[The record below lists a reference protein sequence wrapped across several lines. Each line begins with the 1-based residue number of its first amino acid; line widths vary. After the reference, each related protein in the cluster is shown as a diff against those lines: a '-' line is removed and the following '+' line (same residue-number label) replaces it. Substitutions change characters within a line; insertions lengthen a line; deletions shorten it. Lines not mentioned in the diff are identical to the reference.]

1 MLYFTESFM
10 ENKQEEEQNVKISTI
25 VSIVSLVFIVIVGTV
40 IFLLAKGYRINLE
53 DKEIKKTG
61 VLAISTEPTTST
73 VTIDYKD
80 RGTLQRGITLD
91 VGTHTVKVSK
101 EGYRDWNG
109 TEVIVEG
116 KSTIE
121 NVMLILED
129 NTLTNV
135 WSSDLTVQEVVRN
148 KNNTLALIILKDSD
162 KSTYVYKYKFTTYIW
177 DFSQNPTLLLTT
189 EEDISD
195 LDLSPNGNWAV
206 VNISG
211 IKNIWNIS
219 DNSYFP
225 LEISDTSNL
234 TSYTSTWANN
244 SNYLILESD
253 AGIYS
258 YNPANKMLYT
268 LLQKNTPT
276 DKIIWTTD
284 GNGYFYYVEKNNKAY
299 DIVQLPL
306 NATTPKKTT
315 VNTLFV
321 QNDTSIINKYRK
333 SITENEYNYFDGSTD
348 ESLIAGNILD
358 INVDNK
364 AEGLSI
370 KTDIATYFYDMEAK
384 KHIMMFPYPA
394 EILEYAMNWKK
405 ALIYSEGH
413 GTYVFTF
420 RRNNSDLI
428 NSLGLKNISDIANAS
443 NIHWL
448 SNSSNIYYEQNN
460 NIYICDKY
468 GDNKQ
473 LIKTDGN
480 QIDFTINNS
489 RDTLLVFETQKDGT
503 FSINKYKIK

>member
-1 MLYFTESFM
+1 M

-25 VSIVSLVFIVIVGTV
+25 VSIVSLAFVVVVGAV
-40 IFLLAKGYRINLE
+40 IFFLAKGYRVNLE

-121 NVMLILED
+121 NVMLILKD
-129 NTLTNV
+129 NTLTNI
-135 WSSDLTVQEVVRN
+135 WSSDFTVQEVIRN

-162 KSTYVYKYKFTTYIW
+162 NKTYIYRYKFTTYIW
-177 DFSQNPTLLLTT
+177 DFSQNPSLLLTT
-189 EEDISD
+189 EEEISD
-195 LDLSPNGNWAV
+195 LDPSPNGYWAT

-211 IKNIWNIS
+211 VKNIWNIS

-225 LEISDTSNL
+225 LEISDTNNL
-234 TSYTSTWANN
+234 TNYTSTWANN
-244 SNYLILESD
+244 SNYLILES
-253 AGIYS
+253 ATGIYS

-268 LLQKNTPT
+268 LLQKEPPT
-276 DKIIWTTD
+276 NKVVWTTD
-284 GNGYFYYVEKNNKAY
+284 GNGYFYYVEKKTKTY

-306 NATTPKKTT
+306 NATAPKKTT

-333 SITENEYNYFDGSTD
+333 NTTESEYNYFDGSTE
-348 ESLIAGNILD
+348 ESLIVGNILD
-358 INVDNK
+358 IKVDNK
-364 AEGLSI
+364 VEGLSI
-370 KTDIATYFYDMEAK
+370 KTDLATYFYDMETK

-394 EILEYAMNWKK
+394 EILDYAMSWKK
-405 ALIYSEGH
+405 VLIYSEGH
-413 GTYVFTF
+413 GTYIFTF
-420 RRNNSDLI
+420 RKNNSDLI
-428 NSLGLKNISDIANAS
+428 NSLGLNEISDIANAKE
-443 NIHWL
+443 IHWL
-448 SNSSNIYYEQNN
+448 SNSSNISYEQKG

-473 LIKTDGN
+473 LIKTDGK

-503 FSINKYKIK
+503 FAINKYKIK